1 MQVLVVPKKY
11 VATECSHSM
20 MQNGSGAGMLNEES
34 NYCLL
39 SLPTASVTIVVNRQT
54 YTTVKLVYKDH
65 PRDQQYVVP
74 IHRWSLHGGSI
85 TWKVYHWGLA

>member
-65 PRDQQYVVP
+65 PRDQQYM
-74 IHRWSLHGGSI
+74 WSLYTGGLYMQ
-85 TWKVYHWGLA
+85 VQ